1 MTASSLQSI
10 ARSDKHP
17 PRTVLPLN
25 TANATLS
32 ANMQSKSAV
41 RPLIHSSAMLTP
53 WKLNDHAATATSAAS
68 RDADSFLARQND
80 RTASTNT
87 TTRFVMPYA
96 KGSNRHSAWSAAKLA
111 DTSGR

>member
-17 PRTVLPLN
+17 ARTVLPLN

-32 ANMQSKSAV
+32 ANMQSNSAV

-68 RDADSFLARQND
+68 RDADRVLARQNK
-80 RTASTNT
+80 RTASTKT
-87 TTRFVMPYA
+87 ATRFVMPYA
-96 KGSNRHSAWSAAKLA
+96 KGSN
-111 DTSGR
+111 